1 MKGKKTMKKTTSRDN
16 FVAIKNFVTEN
27 GGDEA
32 WVTFLDEQ
40 VAKLDKR
47 NEKAKAKRAEK
58 AEEPDELLDAIA
70 AVLTTEPKTIDEI
83 LAEVEFEDATKN
95 KVSSRINKIPGV
107 VKTEIKVEVD
117 GKKLRRAAYAIA

>member
-16 FVAIKNFVTEN
+16 FVAIKNFVVEN

-32 WVTFLDEQ
+32 WVAFLDAQ

-47 NEKAKAKRAEK
+47 NEYAKTKRAEK

-83 LAEVEFEDATKN
+83 LAEVEFEDVTKN
-95 KVSSRINKIPGV
+95 KVSSRINKIPGI

>member
-1 MKGKKTMKKTTSRDN
+1 MKKTTSRDN
-16 FVAIKNFVTEN
+16 FVAIKNFVAEN

-83 LAEVEFEDATKN
+83 LTEVEFEDATKN
-95 KVSSRINKIPGV
+95 KISSRINKIPGV
-107 VKTEIKVEVD
+107 VKTEIKIEVD